1 MGEEA
6 LARAEERGAK
16 LEESRVGLVASLDLL
31 VKGVTIWSYVHHH
44 RHCLRPLAA
53 IKQPAR
59 EEEAHANI
67 GRRSATSRSSEDA
80 PHCTRLRLGTS
91 TEDQDR
97 MACGSTKGEE
107 EVSEEEE
114 ESRISVGCG

>member
-1 MGEEA
+1 MRDWLTHSGA
-6 LARAEERGAK
+6 PGVRAEERGAK

-59 EEEAHANI
+59 EEVTLMIEWMV
-67 GRRSATSRSSEDA
+67 SRVWSDYVAQMDDDLE
-80 PHCTRLRLGTS
+80 
-91 TEDQDR
+91 
-97 MACGSTKGEE
+97 
-107 EVSEEEE
+107 
-114 ESRISVGCG
+114 